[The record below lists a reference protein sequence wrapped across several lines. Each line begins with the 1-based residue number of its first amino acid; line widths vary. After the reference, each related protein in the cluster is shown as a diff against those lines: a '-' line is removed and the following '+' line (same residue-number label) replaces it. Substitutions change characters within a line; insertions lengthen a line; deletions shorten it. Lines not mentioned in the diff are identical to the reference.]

1 MLAEERR
8 SAICAILAETGAASV
23 TELSRRLQVSGETIR
38 RDIGLLDK
46 QKRLRRT
53 YGGALSM
60 ETTEPAFAL
69 RMSANRAGKQ
79 ALGERAAALVPDGA
93 SVIIDFGTTAYLL
106 AEALATRRRL
116 TVFTSSIPAATRLA
130 GLNGNRVFLLGG
142 EFDGTEGTTL
152 GRDATAMLANY
163 VADFSFVGAGAI
175 SPHPWLL
182 DYSREAAEL
191 RAQMLALA
199 RTPVIL
205 ADHSK
210 FNRLAPVRVANLDK
224 AAYIVTD
231 RHPDAETE
239 AALSTLRAALLVADT
254 AP

>member
-46 QKRLRRT
+46 QSRLRKT

-69 RMSANRAGKQ
+69 RMGANSEGKRIIG
-79 ALGERAAALVPDGA
+79 ALAATLVPDGA
-93 SVIIDFGTTAYLL
+93 SVIIDFGTTAYML
-106 AEALATRRRL
+106 AEALAARRRL
-116 TVFTSSIPAATRLA
+116 TIFTSSIPAATRLA
-130 GLNGNRVFLLGG
+130 GQNGNRVFLLGG
-142 EFDGTEGTTL
+142 EFDNTEGTTL
-152 GRDATAMLANY
+152 GRDATTMLGHY

-199 RTPVIL
+199 RTPVVL

-224 AAYIVTD
+224 AVYIVTD
-231 RHPDAETE
+231 RLVEAETA
-239 AALSTLRAALLVADT
+239 AALSTLRAELLVAETD
-254 AP
+254 A